1 MNFNERL
8 PRVKEHFRVELLT
21 GRRKESIL
29 VQMRTRKVVPIEQR
43 IRGILRSPEGRRIT
57 LWSISLLTV
66 FGILFVME
74 FACAMYLAT
83 LAPADSVGK
92 FRRSRPP
99 PYQNAPYFSS
109 SFVHESFLQPHYKDL
124 NELIPDDFAGRYFNV
139 RDGRRVT
146 AFQPPSHANK
156 VLLFGGSTI
165 YCQEVPDEWTVAS
178 LLQARLTNI
187 YGNRFLVENYGAT
200 SANIQQQLRRL
211 RTVKVSPGDIVVFYD
226 GVNDVYRILFYGRL
240 DQTLA
245 QTIDQLYSQMSWIQ
259 KIKFTL
265 SEKTSIGRVFFD
277 PFDRERPRHF
287 ANPVILGKLLDNLK
301 QQYQQALLEA
311 HDYVEKSGA
320 TFVHF
325 LQPHLYARENRS
337 AYERKLEKNHYLV
350 YAGSEETFKYGYPKL
365 REAMRATTPPV
376 RNYDFSNI
384 LNDRPPGVEYF
395 LDAYHVNHEANQV
408 IADKILDVLREIIAS
423 RDVSGQ
429 TPMSNSKP

>member
-1 MNFNERL
+1 
-8 PRVKEHFRVELLT
+8 
-21 GRRKESIL
+21 
-29 VQMRTRKVVPIEQR
+29 
-43 IRGILRSPEGRRIT
+43 
-57 LWSISLLTV
+57 
-66 FGILFVME
+66 
-74 FACAMYLAT
+74 
-83 LAPADSVGK
+83 
-92 FRRSRPP
+92 
-99 PYQNAPYFSS
+99 
-109 SFVHESFLQPHYKDL
+109 
-124 NELIPDDFAGRYFNV
+124 
-139 RDGRRVT
+139 
-146 AFQPPSHANK
+146 
-156 VLLFGGSTI
+156 
-165 YCQEVPDEWTVAS
+165 
-178 LLQARLTNI
+178 
-187 YGNRFLVENYGAT
+187 
-200 SANIQQQLRRL
+200 
-211 RTVKVSPGDIVVFYD
+211 VFYD

-429 TPMSNSKP
+429 TPMSKSKP

>member
-1 MNFNERL
+1 LNFNERL

-99 PYQNAPYFSS
+99 P
-109 SFVHESFLQPHYKDL
+109 
-124 NELIPDDFAGRYFNV
+124 
-139 RDGRRVT
+139 
-146 AFQPPSHANK
+146 
-156 VLLFGGSTI
+156 
-165 YCQEVPDEWTVAS
+165 
-178 LLQARLTNI
+178 
-187 YGNRFLVENYGAT
+187 
-200 SANIQQQLRRL
+200 
-211 RTVKVSPGDIVVFYD
+211 
-226 GVNDVYRILFYGRL
+226 
-240 DQTLA
+240 
-245 QTIDQLYSQMSWIQ
+245 
-259 KIKFTL
+259 
-265 SEKTSIGRVFFD
+265 
-277 PFDRERPRHF
+277 
-287 ANPVILGKLLDNLK
+287 
-301 QQYQQALLEA
+301 
-311 HDYVEKSGA
+311 
-320 TFVHF
+320 
-325 LQPHLYARENRS
+325 
-337 AYERKLEKNHYLV
+337 
-350 YAGSEETFKYGYPKL
+350 
-365 REAMRATTPPV
+365 V

-429 TPMSNSKP
+429 TPMSKSKP